1 MVLVLV
7 MMVGLEVLE
16 VVLRFLMVMVLVD
29 RPGGT
34 WLHWLLIVRS
44 SALQYLFEILDVVH
58 GLVQNVHFRHF
69 LDQGGGGNVSS
80 EDLEPSVDRLHSV
93 SLSLIPLDGLQVLRR
108 FDSVAVDGMDG
119 H

>member
-1 MVLVLV
+1 

-80 EDLEPSVDRLHSV
+80 EDLKASVDSLHSV

-108 FDSVAVDGMDG
+108 LDSVAVDGMYG